1 MTIEKFIEKH
11 CCTYGMHVSEPC
23 ERKLI
28 LSSLYG
34 RIATGKIKVKDD
46 GKRSAFENS
55 LVCVAVNGALRGSQ
69 NLQKR
74 KENRRKEP
82 SEETQ
87 EEIEVCLNCTE
98 KRCPGSRKCM
108 LEHLNKS
115 K

>member
-1 MTIEKFIEKH
+1 MECTSVNLAKENLFLAVFMGVYQLEKYRSMT
-11 CCTYGMHVSEPC
+11 M
-23 ERKLI
+23 
-28 LSSLYG
+28 
-34 RIATGKIKVKDD
+34 

-74 KENRRKEP
+74 KANKRKEP

-87 EEIEVCLNCTE
+87 EEIDVCLNCTE

-108 LEHLNKS
+108 LEHLHK
-115 K
+115 KA